1 MASNLDAERAAAQL
15 DQKLRMKPWYI
26 SVGVG
31 DTDEGVALFLYVKS
45 KRHRDVIGL
54 GNNWRGFRLIVQPV
68 GSIRPAAVSQESAD
82 SLDARC

>member
-1 MASNLDAERAAAQL
+1 MASNPDAERAAAEL

-31 DTDEGVALFLYVKS
+31 DTDKGVALFLYVKS
-45 KRHRDVIGL
+45 KRHRDIIGL

-68 GSIRPAAVSQESAD
+68 GSIRPATASQESPD
-82 SLDARC
+82 LPDARG